1 MWRERKPLFWHQGG
15 GGDCHLQQEKVARLA
30 LAFLPRGLRGRVS
43 IKERSPSFYLP
54 GEARRVHESA
64 LGHSWSHRLG
74 TASCRG
80 QEGGLELMPGWRA
93 GYIGLY
99 PVLWCTWCLLA

>member
-1 MWRERKPLFWHQGG
+1 MEVGTATSSRKRSPDWPWPS
-15 GGDCHLQQEKVARLA
+15 CH
-30 LAFLPRGLRGRVS
+30 RGLRGRVS